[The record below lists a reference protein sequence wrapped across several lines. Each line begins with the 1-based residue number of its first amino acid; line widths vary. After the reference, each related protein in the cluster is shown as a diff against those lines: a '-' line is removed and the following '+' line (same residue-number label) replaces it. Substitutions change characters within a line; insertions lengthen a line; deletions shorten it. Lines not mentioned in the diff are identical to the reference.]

1 MASDEKQPPQGSG
14 DRIEWFTVSYRTL
27 ALAGGAIVLLGA
39 LGWYVFGPKEPPPP
53 PPTASVETGVRFA
66 TFDGS
71 VHVKVAG
78 TLEWKAATLAMV
90 LRQNDLVRTGSG
102 ATA

>member
-1 MASDEKQPPQGSG
+1 MASDEKLPPRGSG

-53 PPTASVETGVRFA
+53 PPATSVEVGARFA

-71 VHVKVAG
+71 VHVKAAG
-78 TLEWKAATLAMV
+78 EITAEVFSVVGDGSPKRLLDQFTLHME
-90 LRQNDLVRTGSG
+90 
-102 ATA
+102 